1 MCRNVNGYRFTKY
14 HWWYKRSRDGAQRPG
29 FDSRTWCHMWVEFVV
44 GSRPC
49 SKDSS
54 FSESSGFP
62 PSAEKKQTN
71 KQAKNK
77 KTIQIR
83 PGSRGKKNHLVEWP
97 LLNSHSLP
105 IIPVVFRVV
114 CTNSASSSIQMV
126 ERRATIKEVE
136 GLGLRPDLHQGS
148 KDLNDRGEFIA
159 NYLTF
164 NSSLVRTPNRGVV
177 SCTFAV
183 MACPLQTVEH
193 QVLGDVICR
202 LFTGVAQKIFFVPLP
217 LKYIS
222 KRKLAINQKVN

>member
-1 MCRNVNGYRFTKY
+1 MVQEEQGWRTAAWVRFPDLVSHVGWVCCWFSSLLK
-14 HWWYKRSRDGAQRPG
+14 G
-29 FDSRTWCHMWVEFVV
+29 FKFLWVFWF
-44 GSRPC
+44 
-49 SKDSS
+49 SS
-54 FSESSGFP
+54 LRR
-62 PSAEKKQTN
+62 KKKTN

-97 LLNSHSLP
+97 LLNSRSLP

-193 QVLGDVICR
+193 QVLGDVICP

-217 LKYIS
+217 VKYIS

>member
-1 MCRNVNGYRFTKY
+1 MAAAKFSFPSHYSRCFQSCVYQLRFLVDSNG
-14 HWWYKRSRDGAQRPG
+14 
-29 FDSRTWCHMWVEFVV
+29 RTAC
-44 GSRPC
+44 
-49 SKDSS
+49 
-54 FSESSGFP
+54 
-62 PSAEKKQTN
+62 
-71 KQAKNK
+71 
-77 KTIQIR
+77 
-83 PGSRGKKNHLVEWP
+83 NHKGG
-97 LLNSHSLP
+97 
-105 IIPVVFRVV
+105 R
-114 CTNSASSSIQMV
+114 
-126 ERRATIKEVE
+126 
-136 GLGLRPDLHQGS
+136 GLGPETGPASGS

-193 QVLGDVICR
+193 QVLGDVICP

>member
-1 MCRNVNGYRFTKY
+1 MVQEEQGWRTAAWVWFPDLVSHVGWVCCWFSSLLK
-14 HWWYKRSRDGAQRPG
+14 G
-29 FDSRTWCHMWVEFVV
+29 FKFLWVFWF
-44 GSRPC
+44 
-49 SKDSS
+49 SS
-54 FSESSGFP
+54 LRR
-62 PSAEKKQTN
+62 KKTN

>member
-1 MCRNVNGYRFTKY
+1 
-14 HWWYKRSRDGAQRPG
+14 
-29 FDSRTWCHMWVEFVV
+29 
-44 GSRPC
+44 
-49 SKDSS
+49 
-54 FSESSGFP
+54 
-62 PSAEKKQTN
+62 
-71 KQAKNK
+71 
-77 KTIQIR
+77 
-83 PGSRGKKNHLVEWP
+83 
-97 LLNSHSLP
+97 
-105 IIPVVFRVV
+105 
-114 CTNSASSSIQMV
+114 MV

-164 NSSLVRTPNRGVV
+164 NSSLVRTPNRAVV

-183 MACPLQTVEH
+183 MACPLQTVQH
-193 QVLGDVICR
+193 QVLGDVICP

>member
-1 MCRNVNGYRFTKY
+1 MVQEEQGWRTAAWVRFPDLVSHVGWVCCWFSSLLK
-14 HWWYKRSRDGAQRPG
+14 G
-29 FDSRTWCHMWVEFVV
+29 FKFLRVFWFSSLRKKKTDQQT
-44 GSRPC
+44 
-49 SKDSS
+49 SK
-54 FSESSGFP
+54 
-62 PSAEKKQTN
+62 KT
-71 KQAKNK
+71 K

-83 PGSRGKKNHLVEWP
+83 PGSREQEEPPRGMAVN
-97 LLNSHSLP
+97 
-105 IIPVVFRVV
+105 IPAVFRVV

-164 NSSLVRTPNRGVV
+164 NSSLVRTPNRAVV

-183 MACPLQTVEH
+183 IACPLQTVEH
-193 QVLGDVICR
+193 QVLGDVICP

-217 LKYIS
+217 VKYIS